1 MHKILMIE
9 DDTATRDALERHL
22 SRWGYQVRAAKNF
35 QNILEQL
42 EAFHPHLV
50 LLDISLPFFDGYYW
64 CRQIRR
70 CGPGARRRG
79 TTWRGCPARRRG

>member
-50 LLDISLPFFDGYYW
+50 LLDISLPFLTDTIGAGRSGAPVK
-64 CRQIRR
+64 CRFYFCLRQETI
-70 CGPGARRRG
+70 
-79 TTWRGCPARRRG
+79 

>member
-35 QNILEQL
+35 QNIL
-42 EAFHPHLV
+42 
-50 LLDISLPFFDGYYW
+50 
-64 CRQIRR
+64 
-70 CGPGARRRG
+70 
-79 TTWRGCPARRRG
+79 

>member
-35 QNILEQL
+35 QNILEQSSFGAVGHFA
-42 EAFHPHLV
+42 AF
-50 LLDISLPFFDGYYW
+50 F
-64 CRQIRR
+64 
-70 CGPGARRRG
+70 
-79 TTWRGCPARRRG
+79 